1 MNENISMN
9 EDSNDPAEDDAVD
22 AAAFDLAMAD
32 SAPNI
37 PWAELKKQLGLGP

>member
-1 MNENISMN
+1 MN

-22 AAAFDLAMAD
+22 AAAFDLAMRD
-32 SAPNI
+32 QRPNI